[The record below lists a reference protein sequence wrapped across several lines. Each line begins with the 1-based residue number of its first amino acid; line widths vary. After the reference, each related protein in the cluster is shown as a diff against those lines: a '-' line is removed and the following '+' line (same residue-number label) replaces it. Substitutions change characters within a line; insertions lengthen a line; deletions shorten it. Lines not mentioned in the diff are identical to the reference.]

1 MGYTNKKSN
10 SNKKSNYRKSN
21 KKNNRKNN
29 RKSNL
34 KTNKRKTKK
43 IVESSGIDVSDALN
57 MYTNFLN
64 IRSQTET
71 DLVGKKNPETK
82 KRYTRLE
89 ILEEADKKFKNID
102 INKLSKEQLYKPV
115 SLEEGKKIF
124 KKHYISKYGKELGEK
139 KMNRDKARKKTSAL
153 LKPNAPDSY
162 KYRPLQGKNRRGPEV
177 FDMVGVDDGSK

>member
-10 SNKKSNYRKSN
+10 SNRRTKKSNYRKS
-21 KKNNRKNN
+21 NRKNN

-34 KTNKRKTKK
+34 KTNKRKTNKK
-43 IVESSGIDVSDALN
+43 TETPGIDVSDALN

-64 IRSQTET
+64 IRSQTEI

-162 KYRPLQGKNRRGPEV
+162 KYRPLQGKNKRGPEAY
-177 FDMVGVDDGSK
+177 DMVGVDDGSK